1 VTVIDGE
8 QMPGVKNAERA
19 IVNAP
24 GRAWARWRVPLG
36 YPLAVICL
44 WLARP
49 TAQSVIVGAAVA
61 LVGLLVRATA
71 AGHLRKSQALANAGP
86 YARTR
91 NPLYLGSSLLAAAF
105 VAASRSWI
113 VAALLGAYFL
123 AFYPRVMRREETELR
138 TQYGEAFEEYARRV
152 PLFWPRLRADGAEGG
167 SQFSFAQY
175 RRNREYQAAIG
186 VAVILAMLGALAAWR
201 R

>member
-1 VTVIDGE
+1 MLTD
-8 QMPGVKNAERA
+8 
-19 IVNAP
+19 P

-49 TAQSVIVGAAVA
+49 TLRSVLIAAMIA
-61 LVGLLVRATA
+61 LAGLLVRAAA
-71 AGHLRKSQALANAGP
+71 AGHLRKSQALATTGP

-91 NPLYLGSSLLAAAF
+91 NPLYLGSLFLAGAF
-105 VAASRSWI
+105 AAASRSWI
-113 VAALLGAYFL
+113 VAALLGGYFL
-123 AFYPRVMRREETELR
+123 IFYPRVMRREEAELR
-138 TQYGEAFEEYARRV
+138 RQYGQEFEEYAHRV
-152 PLFWPRLRADGAEGG
+152 PLFWPRLWRARRDNEDGGDGG

-186 VAVILAMLGALAAWR
+186 VAVLLLLLGALAAWR
-201 R
+201 ARH